1 MELIINASTRTP
13 ATALTT
19 GAAVADACRWP
30 AGSERGLDLVRMVS
44 GMDSNL
50 DGCDHVYE
58 ASRGGVWPQLDE
70 AGE

>member
-1 MELIINASTRTP
+1 
-13 ATALTT
+13 
-19 GAAVADACRWP
+19 
-30 AGSERGLDLVRMVS
+30 MVS

-58 ASRGGVWPQLDE
+58 ASRGGVRPQLDE